1 MSSFNKPLSSIVE
14 SVTEKLSGVTNLESL
29 FTVIPGFSKA
39 CEIIKSKF
47 NVNEVYN
54 SIINGDC
61 DVLDDI
67 AAEIQDSVK
76 NVDEQEV

>member
-1 MSSFNKPLSSIVE
+1 MSSFNKPLSSIVD
-14 SVTEKLSGVTNLESL
+14 SVTEKLSGITNLESL
-29 FTVIPGFSKA
+29 LTVIPGLSKA

-67 AAEIQDSVK
+67 AAEIQDLVK
-76 NVDEQEV
+76 NVDEKEV

>member
-1 MSSFNKPLSSIVE
+1 MSSFNKPLSSIVN
-14 SVTEKLSGVTNLESL
+14 SVTEGLSSITNLESL
-29 FTVIPGFSKA
+29 VTVIPGFSKA

>member
-14 SVTEKLSGVTNLESL
+14 SVTEKLSGITNLESL
-29 FTVIPGFSKA
+29 FTVIPGLSKA

-76 NVDEQEV
+76 NVDEKEV

>member
-1 MSSFNKPLSSIVE
+1 MSSFNKPLSPIVE
-14 SVTEKLSGVTNLESL
+14 SVSEKLSGITNLESL
-29 FTVIPGFSKA
+29 LTVIPGFSKA
-39 CEIIKSKF
+39 YEIIKSKF

-54 SIINGDC
+54 SIINGDY
-61 DVLDDI
+61 DILDDI